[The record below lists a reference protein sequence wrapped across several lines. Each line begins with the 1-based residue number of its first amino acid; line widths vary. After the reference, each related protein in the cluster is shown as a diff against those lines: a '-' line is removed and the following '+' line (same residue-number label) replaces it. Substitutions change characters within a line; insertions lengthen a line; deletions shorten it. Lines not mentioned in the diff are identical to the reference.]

1 MEHAELISLL
11 GSEADALLTH
21 VCTKI
26 AKEHITVPGADHV
39 ARVFESSDRSP
50 AVQESLKRLY
60 DTGALRGTGYLSIF
74 PVDQAIEHSAAFSF
88 FDNPIYFDPEN
99 IIRFALEAGC
109 NGVASTLG
117 VLGLYSQRYA
127 DKVPFILKVNHNE
140 LVTYPPKHDQIVF
153 ATVNQA
159 KNMGAVAIG
168 ATIYFGSPE
177 SNRQL
182 QEVSRLFEAA
192 HAVGMATILW
202 CYPRSEHFVRS
213 GTDYSSAADLTAQ
226 ANHLGVTIE
235 ADIIKQKLPTPQ
247 RAFIDLKFGKAT
259 DAMYDRLLTNHP
271 IDLVRY
277 QVAHCYM
284 GKISLINSGGESQG
298 EADLVEAVRTAV
310 INKRGGGAGLIMGRK
325 LFKRPFAEGLEI
337 VRAVQAVYL
346 DSAITVA

>member
-1 MEHAELISLL
+1 MEHRELVSLL
-11 GSEADALLTH
+11 GAEADSLLAH

-26 AKEHITVPGADHV
+26 PKEHITVPGEDHV
-39 ARVFESSDRSP
+39 TRVFESSDRSP
-50 AVQESLKRLY
+50 QVQESLKRLY
-60 DTGALRGTGYLSIF
+60 GMGVLGGTGYLSIF

-117 VLGLYSQRYA
+117 VLGLHSARYA

-140 LVTYPPKHDQIVF
+140 LVTYPSKHDQIVF

-168 ATIYFGSPE
+168 ATIYFGSAE

-192 HAVGMATILW
+192 HAAGMATILW
-202 CYPRSEHFVRS
+202 CYPRSDHFIRS
-213 GTDYSSAADLTAQ
+213 GTDYSSAVDLTAQ

-235 ADIIKQKLPTPQ
+235 ADIIKQKLPTPH
-247 RAFIDLKFGKAT
+247 RAFTDLQFGKAT
-259 DAMYDRLLTNHP
+259 DEMYDRLLTDHP

-298 EADLVEAVRTAV
+298 EGDLVEAVRTAV

-325 LFKRPFAEGLEI
+325 LFKRSFADGLKI
-337 VRAVQAVYL
+337 VQAVQAVYL
-346 DSAITVA
+346 DPAITVA